1 MAILQ
6 ECPVCNLKQAIKNK
20 KCKCGA
26 NLIQFK
32 KSQKI
37 KYWIQF
43 RIPDGHTIKD
53 GKRIAKYKQRKEY
66 VGISIEDAKAAD
78 GKRKAQKKE
87 GRVFDMLP
95 ESTMTFEE
103 LTEWYLELPR
113 LKKLAYYNVLKV
125 YLASF
130 NSVFGHRFVKDL
142 KSVDLE
148 NYQIQRKD
156 QGKSDSYIDQEIGAA
171 RGMVNKAWDN
181 DKVTGDS
188 LKPFKKI
195 NKMLKHG
202 SNARDRVLSIE
213 EFNLLIDALPLHAR
227 NIFITG
233 FFTGMRMGEILSL
246 KWDQVNLKLRKIE
259 LEADQTK
266 DNEKRLV
273 PIPDT
278 LFEYL
283 VKIPRSLQD
292 NHIFLFRGKPL
303 KSIRASLKKACE
315 ATGIPY
321 GRNAKNG
328 ITPHDLR
335 HTFNTYM
342 RKAGAHDTVTMDIT
356 GHSTREMFDRYNT
369 VDEQEKEEA
378 VKRME
383 SMLFSKE
390 GKEKEG

>member
-113 LKKLAYYNVLKV
+113 LKKLAYYNILKV

-130 NSVFGHRFVKDL
+130 NSVFGHLLVKDL

-195 NKMLKHG
+195 NKMLKRG

-283 VKIPRSLQD
+283 VKIPRSLHD
-292 NHIFLFRGKPL
+292 DHVFLFRGKPL